1 MNLKEKTIEGLKF
14 CNDPETPVNCKG
26 CPYEDH
32 KWNDED
38 RGDCLWRMADDA
50 LKIIKAYDF
59 AWEQIKETI
68 EELIENNG
76 GDIRRVCILLLNLM
90 KIKEADIREGFYL
103 ESTVSKGD

>member
-14 CNDPETPVNCKG
+14 CNDPETPCKG
-26 CPYEDH
+26 CPYEDC
-32 KWNDED
+32 KWNDD

-59 AWEQIKETI
+59 AWEQLKETV